1 VINAAIGRFD
11 KLHAEILE
19 RAMKLIHEFV
29 SVSGQPSLTELVNT
43 SRSRLE
49 SFATMLLSTVPPAG
63 FPQEA
68 QRFRHQYAAVF
79 QQRLN
84 RMLKDI
90 EFGFIGGRSMGTDS
104 ENSQSR
110 ALRLLK
116 IIYDRTRDQAD
127 PVFVE
132 DLAQGANLTKEESQ
146 AAWRYLKDSGLIQTF
161 KIPGAARINA
171 AGINA
176 IEDAQRHPDQPIHG
190 FPSITYNI
198 VNNTANI
205 GTAINSPVQQAGAQS
220 MQRGRPVG
228 RAFTTDTA
236 EHIREALPVL
246 KPIIAWTGALGAL
259 FVIAGGVFLILGASG
274 YSEITFFGSSIKSS
288 HVGVAC
294 AFLGAAVIVLSFR
307 RVLTS
312 LERLGKM

>member
-1 VINAAIGRFD
+1 
-11 KLHAEILE
+11 
-19 RAMKLIHEFV
+19 
-29 SVSGQPSLTELVNT
+29 
-43 SRSRLE
+43 
-49 SFATMLLSTVPPAG
+49 
-63 FPQEA
+63 
-68 QRFRHQYAAVF
+68 
-79 QQRLN
+79 
-84 RMLKDI
+84 
-90 EFGFIGGRSMGTDS
+90 
-104 ENSQSR
+104 
-110 ALRLLK
+110 
-116 IIYDRTRDQAD
+116 
-127 PVFVE
+127 
-132 DLAQGANLTKEESQ
+132 
-146 AAWRYLKDSGLIQTF
+146 
-161 KIPGAARINA
+161 
-171 AGINA
+171 
-176 IEDAQRHPDQPIHG
+176 HG

-205 GTAINSPVQQAGAQS
+205 STAINSPVQQAGAQS

-307 RVLTS
+307 R
-312 LERLGKM
+312 